1 MKTQPDIH
9 KAIVGGLIVI
19 ATIALT
25 SRPASAQIEFD
36 PPALYAVETFPTSV
50 TAAELNG
57 DGHLDLAVTNEVSN
71 TVTLL
76 FNDGQGGFGTT
87 DSFETGFDTGPFALA
102 AGDFDGDGD
111 NDLAVVNKD
120 ENSVSVHLN
129 NGAGIFTLD
138 VTLAVGDTPRSIAV
152 GDLNHDNQPDIVV
165 ANRDS
170 NDVSVFLN
178 LGGGK
183 FGPAVNYAAGEDL
196 RQIVI
201 GLLDNDEHPDIAVTS
216 HDTISVGI
224 LLNTGTGEF
233 NPVTQL
239 FLGGGDRPEA
249 LALGDLNGD
258 GYPDLA
264 VGVSG
269 DFSGSIEILE
279 NNGNGLFSTMTSLP
293 ASIDVA
299 AIQVGDLNGDGMRDL
314 AAADRIGDTISTY
327 ENLGAGQ
334 FGTRATIDVAPNP
347 YYMRLGDFAGNGLCD
362 DIAIPNSESNQ
373 VTVLISQAV
382 AACLADMSGDGTVD
396 AADLAEL
403 LGAWGPNPGHPADF
417 NGDGVVNAADLAQ
430 LLGAWGA
437 CP

>member
-1 MKTQPDIH
+1 MKTQPDSH
-9 KAIVGGLIVI
+9 NVIVGGLIVI

-25 SRPASAQIEFD
+25 SSSGSAQIEFD
-36 PPALYAVETFPTSV
+36 PPVVYAVELEPTSV
-50 TAAELNG
+50 TAAELNS
-57 DGHLDLAVTNEVSN
+57 DGHLDLAVTNSDSDTVSVLFN
-71 TVTLL
+71 NGDGVFNDTVT
-76 FNDGQGGFGTT
+76 FSTP
-87 DSFETGFDTGPFALA
+87 TGSEPFALA

-111 NDLAVVNKD
+111 NDLAVVLKSF
-120 ENSVSVHLN
+120 NSVSIYLN
-129 NGAGIFTLD
+129 NGAGMFTLD
-138 VTLAVGDTPRSIAV
+138 LTLAVGDTPRSIAV

-183 FGPAVNYAAGEDL
+183 FGLAVNYAAGEDL
-196 RQIVI
+196 RQLVI
-201 GLLDNDEHPDIAVTS
+201 GLLDDDEHPDIAVTS

-233 NPVTQL
+233 NPVTHL

-249 LALGDLNGD
+249 LALGDLDGD
-258 GYPDLA
+258 GDPDLA

-269 DFSGSIEILE
+269 DFGGSIEILE
-279 NNGNGLFSTMTSLP
+279 NNGNGSFSPMTSLP
-293 ASIDVA
+293 ATIDPA
-299 AIQVGDLNGDGMRDL
+299 AVQVGDLNGDGVLDVVVANRDVH
-314 AAADRIGDTISTY
+314 TITTHQ
-327 ENLGAGQ
+327 NLGGGV
-334 FGTRATIDVAPNP
+334 FGDPASISVAENP
-347 YYMRLGDFAGNGLCD
+347 YYMRLGDFASNGLCD
-362 DIAIPNSESNQ
+362 DIAIPNWGSQQ
-373 VTVLISQAV
+373 VTVLISQATAV
-382 AACLADMSGDGTVD
+382 CPADMSGDGTVD

-437 CP
+437 CS